1 MAFVFM
7 LVVCGFEFRKEGG
20 TYEVRVSTAG
30 PDVVD
35 VLNDV
40 GVPDRG
46 MMRKFGYKYKANR
59 NGVRTW
65 RMARRD

>member
-7 LVVCGFEFRKEGG
+7 LVVCGFEIRKEGG

-46 MMRKFGYKYKANR
+46 MIRKFGYKAKGND
-59 NGVRTW
+59 VRTW